1 MTPSV
6 EGTTFDDF
14 LKEESLKLF
23 GNSYLQMKQFL
34 YQQGVVGD
42 VFKEISN
49 YLPSIKTI
57 RSVKYPTKELYF
69 QEIEKYFIYHP
80 YSYNDYLTFF
90 YKKLNKKDDIPYYL
104 LPNIDEILSSEYTYV
119 DEDDDEYLEG
129 YQLYI
134 YKKYLILY
142 EYSIQ
147 CHIDSDGDEEYLY
160 EEDVLQFPSLNRFRK
175 VLADD
180 IKVYELEGFDYRK
193 FIDDNEIIDINHIVK
208 LYRVCD
214 PDSFT
219 RNILELCES
228 I

>member
-1 MTPSV
+1 
-6 EGTTFDDF
+6 
-14 LKEESLKLF
+14 
-23 GNSYLQMKQFL
+23 
-34 YQQGVVGD
+34 
-42 VFKEISN
+42 
-49 YLPSIKTI
+49 
-57 RSVKYPTKELYF
+57 
-69 QEIEKYFIYHP
+69 
-80 YSYNDYLTFF
+80 
-90 YKKLNKKDDIPYYL
+90 LNKKDDIPYYL